1 MNSICVKLL
10 CCTTEQWQ
18 KIYTFGVVFIA
29 NWWERKR
36 AHLPALAGFGCT
48 LHLFL
53 SQSKSCCTPSPSSS
67 RVFSLHSSC
76 SSQSRHKDS
85 ARPGLACLWIKSR
98 SLCLQPTDWRLP
110 FDTHSCGQAASQHS
124 SSSDQYTFAVTN
136 PVPAAATQTAREI
149 STTAAQKPFPPI
161 DNSSLNGNLL

>member
-1 MNSICVKLL
+1 MLCFILCWREVTPMNSICVKLL

-98 SLCLQPTDWRLP
+98 SLCLQPTD
-110 FDTHSCGQAASQHS
+110 S
-124 SSSDQYTFAVTN
+124 
-136 PVPAAATQTAREI
+136 AATFRHTFLWAGCQPALQQQRSI
-149 STTAAQKPFPPI
+149 HFC
-161 DNSSLNGNLL
+161 GH